1 MALRHWHWAF
11 GCALVLLVVSI
22 HGSRRPDPSES
33 AAFAR
38 WLVASGLWGVVST
51 VSIHLKGVPFGNI
64 VSFSDG
70 PAFNSTGTPYFY
82 LTELDPTAR
91 DLAADDRC
99 SFTISEASL
108 GTCGKADAESPI
120 CSKITLS
127 GKVWNSPL
135 FDLDGKIYCSLAT
148 HSQMVKLVSDG
159 EKRFAASALF
169 SKHHEMPNWPKS
181 HNFHF
186 YKLEIL
192 DIFLIDFF
200 GGPKPLTIEDYY
212 AHVVHKSNGRHYQ

>member
-91 DLAADDRC
+91 DLAADERC

-127 GKVWNSPL
+127 GK
-135 FDLDGKIYCSLAT
+135 
-148 HSQMVKLVSDG
+148 MVKLVSDD

-181 HNFHF
+181 HNFYF

-212 AHVVHKSNGRHYQ
+212 AHVVHKSNGRNYQ

>member
-127 GKVWNSPL
+127 GK
-135 FDLDGKIYCSLAT
+135 
-148 HSQMVKLVSDG
+148 MVKLVSDG